1 MSKNN
6 SYKPHVK
13 SGDLVEVIT
22 GDHKGARGNVLRIVK
37 KNPPNGVRVLI
48 EGVNMVKKSVRP
60 SQEKPQGG
68 FKEME
73 APVHISNVKLVERKK

>member
-1 MSKNN
+1 MSKKKA
-6 SYKPHVK
+6 YKPQVK

-22 GDHKGARGNVLRIVK
+22 GDHKGARGNVLRIMK
-37 KNPPNGVRVLI
+37 KDPPNGVRVLI
-48 EGVNMVKKSVRP
+48 ESVNMVKKTVRP

-73 APVHISNVKLVERKK
+73 APIHISNVKVVERKK